1 MCSFIF
7 HYENNTEHPFEHIK
21 RITYS
26 RAGSR
31 VTVDEKDLL
40 THSFP
45 TGTDLHLF
53 SDTSNFTVSGKN
65 LVYIE
70 VRKES

>member
-1 MCSFIF
+1 MCGFIF
-7 HYENNTEHPFEHIK
+7 HYANNAEHPFEHIK
-21 RITYS
+21 SVKYS
-26 RAGSR
+26 RDGSST
-31 VTVDEKDLL
+31 TVDEKELL

-45 TGTDLHLF
+45 TGIDLHLF

>member
-1 MCSFIF
+1 MCGFIF
-7 HYENNTEHPFEHIK
+7 HYENNAEHPFEHIISVK
-21 RITYS
+21 YS
-26 RAGSR
+26 HAGSS
-31 VTVDEKDLL
+31 VTVEEKELL

-45 TGTDLHLF
+45 TGIDLHLF
-53 SDTSNFTVSGKN
+53 SATSNFTISGKN

>member
-7 HYENNTEHPFEHIK
+7 LFENNAEHPFEHIK
-21 RITYS
+21 RVTYS
-26 RAGSR
+26 RAACG
-31 VTVDEKDLL
+31 VAVDEKDLL

-70 VRKES
+70 VRKEP

>member
-7 HYENNTEHPFEHIK
+7 YYENNAEHPFEHIK
-21 RITYS
+21 RVTYS
-26 RAGSR
+26 RAGSS
-31 VTVDEKDLL
+31 VTVDEKDML

-45 TGTDLHLF
+45 IGTDLHLF

-65 LVYIE
+65 LICIE